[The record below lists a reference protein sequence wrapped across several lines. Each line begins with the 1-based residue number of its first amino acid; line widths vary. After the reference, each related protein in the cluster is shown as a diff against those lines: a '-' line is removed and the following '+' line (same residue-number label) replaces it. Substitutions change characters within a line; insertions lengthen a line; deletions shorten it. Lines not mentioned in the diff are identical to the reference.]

1 MGILQLQQQN
11 IAAAAA
17 YTEYSLK
24 VPPSV
29 SGLTLVLRPGGSTGN
44 ASPANLFWYMASSPN
59 GTNNAAGL
67 PATYNTIPLQMNRT
81 IADRLGGQTIYF
93 QVDQANQILE
103 VDYFGDN

>member
-11 IAAAAA
+11 IPAAAA
-17 YTEYSLK
+17 YTEYSITL
-24 VPPSV
+24 PPSV
-29 SGLTLVLRPGGSTGN
+29 NTPTIVLRPGGSTGS
-44 ASPANLFWYMASSPN
+44 AIPANVFWYMTSSPN

-67 PATYNTIPLQMNRT
+67 PAIFNTIPLQMNRT
-81 IADRLGGQTIYF
+81 VPGRLGGQKIYF